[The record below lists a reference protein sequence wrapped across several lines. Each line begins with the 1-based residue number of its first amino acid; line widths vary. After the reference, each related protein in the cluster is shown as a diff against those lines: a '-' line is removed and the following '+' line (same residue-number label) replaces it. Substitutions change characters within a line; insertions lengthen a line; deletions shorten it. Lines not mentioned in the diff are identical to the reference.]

1 MQRES
6 RFKITVLKRLKEIP
20 ELFVVKIQQTTIRG
34 TPDLLM
40 CYKGKFIA
48 WELKTDDGVVSPLQ
62 EYTIY
67 KIKEAG
73 GSAWIVKPSNL
84 EQSVEALISF

>member
-20 ELFVVKIQQTTIRG
+20 ELFVVKIQQATIRG

-40 CYKGKFIA
+40 CYRGSFVA
-48 WELKTDDGVVSPLQ
+48 WELKTDEGVVSPLQ
-62 EYTIY
+62 EYTIS
-67 KIKEAG
+67 KIREAG
-73 GSAWIVKPSNL
+73 WIVTGKQL
-84 EQSVEALISF
+84 WDFF